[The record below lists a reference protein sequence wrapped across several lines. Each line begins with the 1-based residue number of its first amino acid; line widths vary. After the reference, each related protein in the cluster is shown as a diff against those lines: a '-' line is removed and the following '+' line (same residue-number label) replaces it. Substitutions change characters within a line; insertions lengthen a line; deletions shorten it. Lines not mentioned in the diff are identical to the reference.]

1 MITVF
6 GDAPDENKELAET
19 ETCEGD
25 GGDYIFEPSENPW
38 VRTRSLRPKK
48 RKDRHWMS
56 KTDSPFQRLFVR
68 ATIILSFFIDFII
81 EIW

>member
-25 GGDYIFEPSENPW
+25 GGDYIFEPSESPR
-38 VRTRSLRPKK
+38 VRVHPLRPKENT
-48 RKDRHWMS
+48 REYSLRD
-56 KTDSPFQRLFVR
+56 TP
-68 ATIILSFFIDFII
+68 
-81 EIW
+81 